1 MCSGGKF
8 LVTCGKDGTVR
19 IWSVDW
25 GKEISCQAFKSSQLS
40 LCILSDI
47 DVCSLAL

>member
-1 MCSGGKF
+1 MCRGGKF
-8 LVTCGKDGTVR
+8 LVTCGKDGTIR

-25 GKEISCQAFKSSQLS
+25 GKGISSQAFKSSQLS

-47 DVCSLAL
+47 DVCSPTL